1 MIRTEL
7 RFDGQVALVTGAG
20 RGLGLA
26 YARLLAERGAHI
38 VVHDVGAGADGSGH
52 DPAVAAEAAASI
64 TAQGGF
70 AEPASDPIDTR
81 DTCRRLVEGVLAHH
95 GRMDVLIHNA
105 GWVSYHPV
113 GEIDE
118 AVFAHTM
125 AIGAAAPLWLA
136 QAAWGSMKRHG
147 HGRIVVTTSDRALYP
162 QHVQPG
168 LLAYA
173 AAKKA
178 AVGIVNV
185 LAKEGAGH
193 GIVVNALSPVAKTR
207 MWGMTAEPDDL
218 RPEDVAPG
226 AVFLASKACTSGGW
240 VLRAANGQFRAIR
253 AVEAEGIDYPRD
265 IRGAPARDPESVAAA
280 WERIAVASVQP
291 RLTGSEDMPTTEGEP
306 HLDHTPNNIP

>member
-1 MIRTEL
+1 MV

-26 YARLLAERGAHI
+26 YARLLAARGAHV
-38 VVHDVGAGADGSGH
+38 VVHDVGAGTDGAGH
-52 DPAVAAEAAASI
+52 DPAIAAEAAASI
-64 TAQGGF
+64 TAQGGL
-70 AEPASDPIDTR
+70 AEPASEPIDTR
-81 DTCRRLVEGVLAHH
+81 DACHRLVEGVLARR
-95 GRMDVLIHNA
+95 GRLDVLLHNA

-113 GEIDE
+113 EEIDE

-136 QAAWGSMKRHG
+136 QAAWDSMKRHG

-162 QHVQPG
+162 QHAQPG

-173 AAKKA
+173 AAKMA

-185 LAKEGAGH
+185 LSVEGAGH
-193 GIVVNALSPVAKTR
+193 GIVVNALSPVARTR
-207 MWGMTAEPDDL
+207 MWGVTDAPDDL

-240 VLRAANGQFRAIR
+240 VLRAANGQFHATR
-253 AVEAEGIDYPRD
+253 AVEAEAVDYPRD
-265 IRGAPARDPESVAAA
+265 IRGIAACDPEAVAAA
-280 WERIAVASVQP
+280 WERIAAP
-291 RLTGSEDMPTTEGEP
+291 FREGRFA
-306 HLDHTPNNIP
+306 DG